1 MARVRSPRR
10 ALLAFAVLAVGAC
23 GDASQGITVAVATNF
38 LVPAEGLAARFE
50 ADEGTPVTL
59 VGGSTGQ
66 LYAQAVAG
74 APFDL
79 FLAADEAR
87 PARLVEAG
95 IAVRGSAFVYA
106 TGRLCLWTPD
116 GTVAPGELERRLRD
130 GDFDRIAI
138 ANPELAPYGAA
149 ARDALRTWGL
159 WEDYRER
166 IVLGENVGQAFS
178 LVATGNAELG
188 FVALA
193 QVRADGRDPGGSCW
207 LVPARLHA
215 PIRQAAVLLGRAADD
230 PAARAFLDYLRSPA
244 AREVIAAAGYEAG

>member
-1 MARVRSPRR
+1 MPRVRRTRR
-10 ALLAFAVLAVGAC
+10 ALLALAALALGAC
-23 GDASQGITVAVATNF
+23 GNGPSGITVAVATNF

-50 ADEGTPVTL
+50 AEEGIPVTL

-79 FLAADEAR
+79 FLAADEVR

-95 IAVRGSAFVYA
+95 VAVEGSAFVYA

-116 GTVAPGELERRLRD
+116 ETVSPAELERILRA
-130 GDFDRIAI
+130 GDFERMAI

-149 ARDALRTWGL
+149 ARDALRALGL
-159 WEDYRER
+159 WDGYRNR
-166 IVLGENVGQAFS
+166 IVLGENVGQAYAQ
-178 LVATGNAELG
+178 VATGNAELG

-193 QVRADGRDPGGSCW
+193 QVSADGRSPAGSCW
-207 LVPARLHA
+207 LVPAHLHA
-215 PIRQAAVLLGRAADD
+215 PIRQAAVLLGRAADNS
-230 PAARAFLDYLRSPA
+230 AALAFLDFLRSPA
-244 AREVIAAAGYEAG
+244 ARETISAAGYEAG